1 MKQQDI
7 LIIFYKNLV
16 RNKVKTRLAATIGAD
31 KAFEIYKAMV
41 EEINSKSQVIKVDK
55 TVYYS
60 DQITKDDVWN
70 SHFKKELQRGENLGE
85 KMMNAFKD
93 VFALGY
99 TKAVLIGTDIPSL
112 TENILNDAFNKLD
125 NNDIVI
131 GPAYDGGYYLIGMRA
146 IQSSLFEDIKWSSS
160 QVLEQTTTRIDNL
173 NLSYS
178 LLPQLHDIDEEKD
191 LIHFT
196 TNKH

>member
-41 EEINSKSQVIKVDK
+41 EEINSISQVIKVDK

-70 SHFKKELQRGENLGE
+70 SHFKKELQRGEDLGE

-93 VFALGY
+93 FFALGY

-112 TENILNDAFNKLD
+112 TEDILNDAFNKLD

-131 GPAYDGGYYLIGMRA
+131 GPAFDCGYYLIGMKVLH
-146 IQSSLFEDIKWSSS
+146 SSLFTDVEWSTSKVLS
-160 QVLEQTTTRIDNL
+160 QTISKIEGS

-178 LLPQLHDIDEEKD
+178 LLPRLHDIDEEKD
-191 LIHFT
+191 LIYYKA
-196 TNKH
+196 NKH